1 MGHVATAGIKRAVAE
16 HRPKMVF
23 LTSPNN
29 PDGSMLSTEE
39 LLEILKLPTLVRAA
53 VLRAASLCAAVVS
66 CWIRRTS
73 SCVRSCCLQH
83 ATLIWCLITAGAGTH

>member
-1 MGHVATAGIKRAVAE
+1 MASPAGSEPARLGLPTSMWARVAPPATRSTPARPLGRAGIKRAVAE

-39 LLEILKLPTLVRAA
+39 LLEILELPVLV
-53 VLRAASLCAAVVS
+53 
-66 CWIRRTS
+66 
-73 SCVRSCCLQH
+73 
-83 ATLIWCLITAGAGTH
+83 GAQLLSANCEA

>member
-1 MGHVATAGIKRAVAE
+1 MAE

-39 LLEILKLPTLVRAA
+39 LLEILKLPTLVRA
-53 VLRAASLCAAVVS
+53 LGGCAFMLH
-66 CWIRRTS
+66 CMLGTCGIRRTS
-73 SCVRSCCLQH
+73 SLARSDPSSLSACPRLMCPDPHLLH
-83 ATLIWCLITAGAGTH
+83 SGGAGRGVH